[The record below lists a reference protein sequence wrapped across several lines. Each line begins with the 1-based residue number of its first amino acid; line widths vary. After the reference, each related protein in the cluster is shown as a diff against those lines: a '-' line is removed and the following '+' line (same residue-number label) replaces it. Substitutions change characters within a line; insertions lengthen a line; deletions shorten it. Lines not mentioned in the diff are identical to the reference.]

1 MQLNEKSDIYSF
13 GVVLLE
19 TITARPVFAKIG
31 ESNHIIEWVGSMLAN
46 GDIRTILD
54 PRLKGC
60 NLDIN
65 TVWKA
70 LEIAM
75 ACVSKTSTNR
85 PTMGR
90 VAVELKECLTTELA
104 GKDGH
109 AGAESKDSAEMIP
122 LNSIISEQSLPIA
135 R

>member
-1 MQLNEKSDIYSF
+1 M
-13 GVVLLE
+13 
-19 TITARPVFAKIG
+19 FAKIG
-31 ESNHIIEWVGSMLAN
+31 ESYHIIEWVGSMLAN

-54 PRLKGC
+54 PRLEGC

-75 ACVSKTSTNR
+75 ACVSKTSANR
-85 PTMGR
+85 PTMSR

-109 AGAESKDSAEMIP
+109 AGAESKDSAEMIL
-122 LNSIISEQSLPIA
+122 LNSMISEQSLPTA